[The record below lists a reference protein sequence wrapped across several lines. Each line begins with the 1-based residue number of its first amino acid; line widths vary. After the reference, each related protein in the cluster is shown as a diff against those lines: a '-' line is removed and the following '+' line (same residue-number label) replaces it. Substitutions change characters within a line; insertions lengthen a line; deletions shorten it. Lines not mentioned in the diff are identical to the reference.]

1 MSCKAYKAYI
11 ISKLNLYF
19 RELTH
24 GHTGSPEHL
33 IRKWRINVQMR
44 WYYAYK
50 IHQGYSIT
58 KMNLYSREL
67 THGRT
72 GSARTSIRN

>member
-1 MSCKAYKAYI
+1 MSCKAYKVYI

-33 IRKWRINVQMR
+33 LENSGINVQMR
-44 WYYAYK
+44 WYYA
-50 IHQGYSIT
+50 
-58 KMNLYSREL
+58 
-67 THGRT
+67 
-72 GSARTSIRN
+72 

>member
-1 MSCKAYKAYI
+1 MNIYFRERGSPEHLLENNRCVYQMMVSCKAYKVYS

-33 IRKWRINVQMR
+33 LENS
-44 WYYAYK
+44 
-50 IHQGYSIT
+50 G
-58 KMNLYSREL
+58 
-67 THGRT
+67 
-72 GSARTSIRN
+72 